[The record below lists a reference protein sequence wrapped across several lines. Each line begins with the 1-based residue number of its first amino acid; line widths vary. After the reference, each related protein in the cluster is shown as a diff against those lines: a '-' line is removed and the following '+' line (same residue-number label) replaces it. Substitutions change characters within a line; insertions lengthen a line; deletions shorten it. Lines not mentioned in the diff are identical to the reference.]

1 MLLRNGHLVDPSQ
14 AIDGVTDIRIENG
27 VVSEVGPDLPE
38 QDGEEIFDLSGCYVM
53 PGLIDTHVHLRDPG
67 QEESEDLESGSKAAI
82 AGGFTTV
89 VAMPNTFPVVDNVPI
104 VRYIKDKSAR
114 LGYADVLPTA
124 AITKGQEGQEI
135 TEIGFLRDAGVIAF
149 TEDGKSVAN
158 SGILRKA
165 MTYSKPYDVLFM
177 SHCED
182 KDLKGA
188 GCMNAGALAT
198 EMGLG
203 GIANEVED
211 IIIMRDI
218 MLAKMTGVR
227 LHIQHLS
234 TASGLEL
241 VREAKAKG
249 LPVTCEVTP
258 HHLFLTED
266 AVRGYNT
273 DAKVAPPLRTAAD
286 NEALINGLKDG
297 TITCIGT
304 DHAPHSSDKKDVEFE
319 RAANGI
325 SSIEIAFP
333 LIWTHLVETGRFTL
347 NEIVSIMSC
356 NPAELLRIDRGS
368 LSVGKVADVLIF
380 DPETERAVN
389 PQEFYSKGKNCPY
402 IGEVLR
408 GWPSMVLRAGR
419 VVLKNGAIV

>member
-347 NEIVSIMSC
+347 SEIVSIMSC
-356 NPAELLRIDRGS
+356 NPAELLCIDRGS

-402 IGEVLR
+402 TGEVLR